1 MQSCSF
7 LDWQE
12 KNQKKPAKGALRKCR
27 NYGMIATGNHCNFDS
42 LRGAPRPA
50 VESYEF
56 AGSIGK
62 YATFSCRASNV
73 YRVVT

>member
-1 MQSCSF
+1 
-7 LDWQE
+7 
-12 KNQKKPAKGALRKCR
+12 
-27 NYGMIATGNHCNFDS
+27 MIATGNHCDFDS

-62 YATFSCRASNV
+62 YATFSCRASNARPYIV
-73 YRVVT
+73 YQ